1 MIYLDT
7 HIVVWLYQ
15 KDRERFS
22 QVSLSSINENE
33 LFISPM
39 VKMELEFLFEID
51 RITVNAERILEF
63 LKSRIGLKIC
73 KKSFQEVIQ
82 NSLKMKWTRDPFDR
96 IITAHA
102 AIDDSIL
109 ITKDR
114 LIRKHYSHVLW

>member
-22 QVSLSSINENE
+22 QVSLSGIDEND

-51 RITVNAERILEF
+51 RITVNAERILDF
-63 LKSRIGLKIC
+63 LKGLF
-73 KKSFQEVIQ
+73 KK
-82 NSLKMKWTRDPFDR
+82 
-96 IITAHA
+96 
-102 AIDDSIL
+102 
-109 ITKDR
+109 
-114 LIRKHYSHVLW
+114 

>member
-7 HIVVWLYQ
+7 HVVLWLYQ

-22 QVSLSSINENE
+22 QLSLSSIEENE

-51 RITVNAERILEF
+51 RITLNAERILDF
-63 LKSRIGLKIC
+63 LKNRIGLKIC
-73 KKSFQEVIQ
+73 EKSFQEVIQ
-82 NSLKMKWTRDPFDR
+82 NSLEMKWTRDPFDR

-102 AIDDSIL
+102 AIDNSTL

-114 LIRKHYSHVLW
+114 LIRKHYSNALW

>member
-22 QVSLSSINENE
+22 QVSLSSIDENE

-51 RITVNAERILEF
+51 RITVNAKRILEF

-73 KKSFQEVIQ
+73 EKPFQEVIQ
-82 NSLKMKWTRDPFDR
+82 NSLEMKWTRDPFDR
-96 IITAHA
+96 IITAYA

-114 LIRKHYSHVLW
+114 LIRKHYPHALW

>member
-7 HIVVWLYQ
+7 HVVLWLYQ

-22 QVSLSSINENE
+22 QLSLSSIEENE

-51 RITVNAERILEF
+51 CITLNAEKILDF
-63 LKSRIGLKIC
+63 LKSRIGMKIC
-73 KKSFQEVIQ
+73 EKSFHEVIQ
-82 NSLKMKWTRDPFDR
+82 NSLEMKWTRDPFDR

-102 AIDDSIL
+102 AIDNSTL

-114 LIRKHYSHVLW
+114 LIRKHYSNALW

>member
-22 QVSLSSINENE
+22 QVSLSGIDEND

-51 RITVNAERILEF
+51 RITVNAERILDF

-73 KKSFQEVIQ
+73 EKPFQEVIQ
-82 NSLKMKWTRDPFDR
+82 NSLEMKWTRDPFDR

-114 LIRKHYSHVLW
+114 LIRKHYLHALW